1 MVRLMS
7 CARICQTYH
16 TGPVTAA
23 EVAVA
28 VGGLAAAVG
37 AALITAEAG
46 AAGVTG
52 LDSFSRGNSRGVD
65 GNGRDEGADD
75 SGELHFE
82 RWRVVC

>member
-1 MVRLMS
+1 M
-7 CARICQTYH
+7 
-16 TGPVTAA
+16 
-23 EVAVA
+23 AVA

-52 LDSFSRGNSRGVD
+52 LDSFSRGNGRGVD

-82 RWRVVC
+82 RRSVCLLKRGGLTVMEAV